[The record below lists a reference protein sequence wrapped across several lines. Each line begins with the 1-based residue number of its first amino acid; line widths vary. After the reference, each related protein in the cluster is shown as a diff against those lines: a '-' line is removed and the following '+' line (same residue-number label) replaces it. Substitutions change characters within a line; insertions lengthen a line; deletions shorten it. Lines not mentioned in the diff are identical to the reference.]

1 MPRIHRLLAPT
12 EKPTRQ
18 PGFQAT
24 RVFPWP
30 AIAQRIMRPL
40 DPAIKTVWTIKL
52 AATWGL
58 LVLGALT
65 YDIIKLFDADRFV
78 PLGVVTGGM
87 LLLGIL
93 LTLALPRLRYRFWQ
107 FDLRPE
113 ELYLERGI
121 WNRVR
126 TIVPLRRIQHL
137 DVSQDVLERNFDLG
151 KLIVHTAGTRSSD
164 VVLPG
169 LQYEEAERLR
179 DTLKLYIT
187 EDAV

>member
-1 MPRIHRLLAPT
+1 MH
-12 EKPTRQ
+12 
-18 PGFQAT
+18 
-24 RVFPWP
+24 
-30 AIAQRIMRPL
+30 PL

-52 AATWGL
+52 ALGWAV
-58 LVLGALT
+58 LVLAALT
-65 YDIIKLFDADRFV
+65 YDVLQFFEPDRWAPFGV
-78 PLGVVTGGM
+78 LTGLVLALGVA
-87 LLLGIL
+87 
-93 LTLALPRLRYRFWQ
+93 LALVLPRLRYRFWR

-113 ELYLERGI
+113 ELYLERGV

-137 DVSQDVLERNFDLG
+137 DVSQDVLERNYGLG

-179 DTLKLYIT
+179 DEVKHYIT